1 MQSDRHGVGAIE
13 EAVRN
18 QGHNVS
24 FLELLVNWGAA
35 NLLSDN
41 TDAPSP
47 YQYNTGSWRISHTG
61 GIEFRLGSINLYNY
75 VYAPGRLAR
84 PGPYLHPLATFN
96 DLTQPPHSN
105 RYTTLGRNS
114 GTIRLRV
121 SAESDSRITVVVK
134 SDPSARAGQGAAG
147 NAPRRLP
154 ARPHPIAPTTRHGT
168 RALSGHQDLAYAG
181 VRPHFVDKRMK
192 RTSQSMA

>member
-1 MQSDRHGVGAIE
+1 M
-13 EAVRN
+13 RN
-18 QGHNVS
+18 QGHDES

-41 TDAPSP
+41 TGAPAP
-47 YQYNTGSWRISHTG
+47 YQYNTGSWRTSYTG
-61 GIEFRLGSINLYNY
+61 GTEFRLGSINLYNY

-84 PGPYLHPLATFN
+84 PGPYLHPLPTFN

-121 SAESDSRITVVVK
+121 TTESDSRITVVVK
-134 SDPSARAGQGAAG
+134 E
-147 NAPRRLP
+147 
-154 ARPHPIAPTTRHGT
+154 
-168 RALSGHQDLAYAG
+168 
-181 VRPHFVDKRMK
+181 
-192 RTSQSMA
+192 